1 MCVYIL
7 YTQTHT
13 HVHLHIVYTHEFQF
27 RSLTRKSYVFFSYNE
42 NTRLKGSGTLRDFS
56 RRGRRRR
63 RRKNDVAEK
72 KPVDGGLWNASEQEC
87 KVFSTDSKSMI
98 SQLCAINAYDDLL
111 FWIHSRH
118 ISLLA
123 LLAFVQVLYFCHE
136 QIFDIARFWLLGS
149 SDWCLY
155 FRRLAASRCFTL
167 AQIMLTMH
175 CIHRN
180 CLFF

>member
-1 MCVYIL
+1 M
-7 YTQTHT
+7 
-13 HVHLHIVYTHEFQF
+13 
-27 RSLTRKSYVFFSYNE
+27 
-42 NTRLKGSGTLRDFS
+42 
-56 RRGRRRR
+56 
-63 RRKNDVAEK
+63 DVVVVVAKMTSQKK
-72 KPVDGGLWNASEQEC
+72 KPVDGGLWNANEQEC
-87 KVFSTDSKSMI
+87 KVFSTVSKSLI

-155 FRRLAASRCFTL
+155 FLRLAASRYFTL